1 MDTILFEDL
10 PLEYE
15 ILDGLQA
22 MNFIEATPVQ
32 AQAIPVILEGHDV
45 IACAQTGTGKT
56 AAFILPLLNNL
67 LIDKL
72 DSTAINAIIMAP
84 TRELAQQI
92 DRQLEGFSY
101 FLPFSSVAV
110 YGGNDGQAWITQ
122 KTGLTKGADVVVAT
136 PGRLIS
142 HMNVYDIDFSK
153 VKYFILDEADRM
165 LDMGFYDDIMQIV
178 KQLPKERQ
186 TILFS
191 ATMPPKIKA
200 LATTIMHKPREI
212 KIAISRP
219 PESIIQSAYVCY
231 ENQKLPLIQ
240 ELFSKE
246 KLHKVILFAGKKQT
260 VKEVTRAIKR
270 IGLSSEEMH
279 SDLTQ
284 QQRDHVMHE
293 FRNNR
298 VDILVATD
306 IVSRGIDIDDIPLVI
321 NYDVPNTTE
330 NYVHRIGRTARAAN
344 KGMAIT
350 LVSERD
356 QTQFYEI
363 EQFLG
368 KEIYK
373 IALPEQ
379 LGEAPAYNP
388 TEKKPRRTFGRKSMN
403 TNARNK
409 KYQNNKQKKTSKT
422 NNNKQ

>member
-1 MDTILFEDL
+1 METILFEDL

-22 MNFIEATPVQ
+22 MNFVKATPVQ
-32 AQAIPVILEGHDV
+32 AQAIPIILEGDDV

-67 LIDKL
+67 LIDDL
-72 DSTAINAIIMAP
+72 DPNAINAIIMAP

-142 HMNVYDIDFSK
+142 HMNIYEIDFSK

-178 KQLPKERQ
+178 KQLPVERQ

-191 ATMPPKIKA
+191 ATMPPKIKT
-200 LATTIMHKPREI
+200 LAKSIMRNPREV
-212 KIAISRP
+212 KIAVSRP
-219 PESIIQSAYVCY
+219 PESIMQSAYVCY
-231 ENQKLPLIQ
+231 ESQKIRLVQ
-240 ELFSKE
+240 ELFRKE
-246 KLHKVILFAGKKQT
+246 KLQKVILFAGKKQT
-260 VKEVTRAIKR
+260 VKEVARAIKK

-293 FRNNR
+293 FRNGR

-373 IALPEQ
+373 IPLPEDI
-379 LGEAPAYNP
+379 GEKPDYKP
-388 TEKKPRRTFGRKSMN
+388 TERKPRRTFGRKPLN
-403 TNARNK
+403 KNKRNRK
-409 KYQNNKQKKTSKT
+409 NSKEV
-422 NNNKQ
+422 K